1 MRLVPALAMF
11 GAGAF
16 AGGWPSTMDGFR
28 HAWGLSAAVSPR
40 RGVWETGL
48 LSADT
53 ARILVR
59 PDSLRD
65 GSLQGVDWWA
75 ERAGPERD
83 LPDDVFWR
91 ILDGLS
97 AGSEWTESDPDALP
111 PEFLAT
117 MPGKPAQGFLCRSCA
132 PPLAAATWVSSGSTR
147 LRTGRTSSPK
157 APPPPPGLA
166 SGITG
171 KGLRSL
177 ASDRGLELESATPCR
192 GGTGECAL
200 AFSGPKGQRWVFHRA
215 SGESP
220 WSSVE
225 ATLQAGPWWSPQWN
239 WDSLRI
245 ASRRE
250 FANTLTEWLG
260 ADADVSARNLL
271 GPIEPVLNF
280 PVSAWL
286 ARTLPGLRFDAL
298 GDSLSRLEVP
308 PSNLDLV
315 RTPTLQLSIDAFGRR
330 IVRVGR

>member
-1 MRLVPALAMF
+1 MRIVPTLAMF
-11 GAGAF
+11 GAGAI

-28 HAWGLSAAVSPR
+28 HGWGLSAVSSSR
-40 RGVWETGL
+40 RGVWMAGP

-65 GSLQGVDWWA
+65 GALEGVDWWA
-75 ERAGPERD
+75 EHAGRETD
-83 LPDDVFWR
+83 LPDDVFWS

-97 AGSEWTESDPDALP
+97 AGSEWTEYDPDALP
-111 PEFLAT
+111 SEFLAT
-117 MPGKPAQGFLCRSCA
+117 MPEKPAQGFLCRSCA

-147 LRTGRTSSPK
+147 LRTGRTTTPK

-166 SGITG
+166 SGITA

-177 ASDRGLELESATPCR
+177 ASDRGLGLESATPCR

-200 AFSGPKGQRWVFHRA
+200 EFSGPKGQRWTFRRA
-215 SGESP
+215 SGGSP

-225 ATLQAGPWWSPQWN
+225 ATVQAGPWWSPQWN

-250 FANTLTEWLG
+250 FANTLSEWLG

-280 PVSAWL
+280 PVSAWFG
-286 ARTLPGLRFDAL
+286 RTLPGLHFEAL
-298 GDSLSRLEVP
+298 GDSLSRIEVP
-308 PSNLDLV
+308 PSNLELV
-315 RTPTLQLSIDAFGRR
+315 RTPTLQVSIDAFGRR
-330 IVRVGR
+330 IVRVGP